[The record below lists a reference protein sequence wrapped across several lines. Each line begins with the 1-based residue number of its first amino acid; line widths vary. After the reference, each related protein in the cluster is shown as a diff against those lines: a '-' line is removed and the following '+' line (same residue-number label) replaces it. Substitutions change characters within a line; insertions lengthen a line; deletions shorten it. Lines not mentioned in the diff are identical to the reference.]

1 MDAIKCKTFLADPS
15 INPLTGR
22 KIDPT
27 GATAKKL
34 QKECKG
40 LVAKAVSPK
49 AASPKAASPKPKAPS
64 PKPKAASP
72 KPKAASPKPKA
83 ASPKMALDPRLRD
96 QVIVFS
102 GFRSKEIEASLA
114 TVNCKVA
121 TSISKKTL
129 LVVAK
134 DPSDVTGKV
143 AKAREY
149 GIPVLS
155 LDAFKEQYM
164 SSVAAVAAAAAA
176 PAKPKTQSPARMPN
190 IWTYDPSQYDN
201 ESEYMDDTDKTE
213 KYFTS
218 IKNKTVPGDY
228 IVPEDGYRGAGVM
241 IVGLNKKLMA
251 PEPHGNGEVSFPAK
265 AFKML
270 LDQGMTVDDVI
281 KTYKQSQFTFL
292 IYPMS
297 HQKKLV
303 HKKKGPWSGK
313 LRVYDIHGEFSSKG
327 GDAEV
332 DLDEFDFWHTWDE
345 MGLGATR

>member
-40 LVAKAVSPK
+40 LVAKA
-49 AASPKAASPKPKAPS
+49 ASPKAASPKPK
-64 PKPKAASP
+64 PKAASP
-72 KPKAASPKPKA
+72 KPKVPSPKE
-83 ASPKMALDPRLRD
+83 ALDPRLRD

-121 TSISKKTL
+121 TAISKKTL

-149 GIPVLS
+149 GIPVMS
-155 LDAFKEQYM
+155 LGSFKEQYM
-164 SSVAAVAAAAAA
+164 KNMGLAAAVAAA
-176 PAKPKTQSPARMPN
+176 PAKPQSPKQSQSRMPN

>member
-40 LVAKAVSPK
+40 LVKA
-49 AASPKAASPKPKAPS
+49 S

-83 ASPKMALDPRLRD
+83 ASPKPKSASPKPKAASPKPKSASPKPKPKPKALDPRLHN

-155 LDAFKEQYM
+155 LDSFKEQYM
-164 SSVAAVAAAAAA
+164 DSTAPAAAHA
-176 PAKPKTQSPARMPN
+176 PAQAQRMPN

-201 ESEYMDDTDKTE
+201 ESEYMDAADMTE

-218 IKNKTVPGDY
+218 IKNKTVPGDF
-228 IVPEDGYRGAGVM
+228 IAPEDGYRGEGVM

-270 LDQGMTVDDVI
+270 LDQGLTVDDVI
-281 KTYKQSQFTFL
+281 KAYKQSQFTFL

-313 LRVYDIHGEFSSKG
+313 LRIYDVHGEFTNKG

-332 DLDEFDFWHTWDE
+332 DLDEFDFLYTWDK
-345 MGLGATR
+345 MGLEATM

>member
-1 MDAIKCKTFLADPS
+1 V
-15 INPLTGR
+15 
-22 KIDPT
+22 
-27 GATAKKL
+27 ATA
-34 QKECKG
+34 
-40 LVAKAVSPK
+40 
-49 AASPKAASPKPKAPS
+49 
-64 PKPKAASP
+64 
-72 KPKAASPKPKA
+72 
-83 ASPKMALDPRLRD
+83 
-96 QVIVFS
+96 
-102 GFRSKEIEASLA
+102 
-114 TVNCKVA
+114 
-121 TSISKKTL
+121 ISKKTL

-149 GIPVLS
+149 GIPVMS
-155 LDAFKEQYM
+155 LGSFKEQYM
-164 SSVAAVAAAAAA
+164 SSTSVAAVAPVAAA
-176 PAKPKTQSPARMPN
+176 PAKPQSPSRMPN

-218 IKNKTVPGDY
+218 IKNNTVPGDY

-345 MGLGATR
+345 MGLEATR

>member
-40 LVAKAVSPK
+40 LVAKAASPKAASPK
-49 AASPKAASPKPKAPS
+49 AASPKAASPKPK
-64 PKPKAASP
+64 
-72 KPKAASPKPKA
+72 
-83 ASPKMALDPRLRD
+83 ALDPRLRD

-121 TSISKKTL
+121 TAISKKTL

-149 GIPVLS
+149 GIPVMS
-155 LDAFKEQYM
+155 LDSFKEQYM
-164 SSVAAVAAAAAA
+164 KNMGSAAAVAAA
-176 PAKPKTQSPARMPN
+176 PAKTQSPSRMPN

-228 IVPEDGYRGAGVM
+228 IVRLPACPETGVRGT
-241 IVGLNKKLMA
+241 
-251 PEPHGNGEVSFPAK
+251 S
-265 AFKML
+265 
-270 LDQGMTVDDVI
+270 
-281 KTYKQSQFTFL
+281 
-292 IYPMS
+292 
-297 HQKKLV
+297 
-303 HKKKGPWSGK
+303 
-313 LRVYDIHGEFSSKG
+313 
-327 GDAEV
+327 
-332 DLDEFDFWHTWDE
+332 
-345 MGLGATR
+345 

>member
-1 MDAIKCKTFLADPS
+1 MDDVKCRKFLDNPS
-15 INPLTGR
+15 VNPLTGR

-34 QKECKG
+34 EKECKSIG
-40 LVAKAVSPK
+40 VVAKGPTPPKKASPPMK
-49 AASPKAASPKPKAPS
+49 ASPPKQKTPRASPKN
-64 PKPKAASP
+64 
-72 KPKAASPKPKA
+72 
-83 ASPKMALDPRLRD
+83 ALDARLRN

-102 GFRSKEIEASLA
+102 GFRSKELEALLA
-114 TVNCKVA
+114 TVNCKVS

-149 GIPVLS
+149 GIPIMS
-155 LDAFKEQYM
+155 LESFKQQYM
-164 SSVAAVAAAAAA
+164 TVAAA
-176 PAKPKTQSPARMPN
+176 PAAVSKPKMERLPD
-190 IWTYDPSQYDN
+190 IWTYNMMDYD
-201 ESEYMDDTDKTE
+201 DDLYDAFDATE
-213 KYFTS
+213 KHFKA
-218 IKNKTVPGDY
+218 IKAKTIPGDF
-228 IVPEDGYRGAGVM
+228 IAPEDGYRGEGVM
-241 IVGLNKKLMA
+241 IVGLNHTLMS

-270 LDQGMTVDDVI
+270 LDLGLTVDDVI
-281 KTYKQSQFTFL
+281 KAYKTSQFSFL

-303 HKKKGPWSGK
+303 HKKGKWSGK
-313 LRVYDIHGEFSSKG
+313 LHVYDVNGEFISRG

-332 DLDEFDFWHTWDE
+332 DLDEFDFNYTWSE
-345 MGLGATR
+345 MGLEATR

>member
-40 LVAKAVSPK
+40 LVKA
-49 AASPKAASPKPKAPS
+49 S

-83 ASPKMALDPRLRD
+83 ASPKPKSASPKPNAKTLDPRLHN

-155 LDAFKEQYM
+155 LDSFKEQYM
-164 SSVAAVAAAAAA
+164 GYASAAAAVA

-190 IWTYDPSQYDN
+190 IWTYDPSQYEN
-201 ESEYMDDTDKTE
+201 ETEYMDAADMTE

-218 IKNKTVPGDY
+218 IKNKTVPGDF
-228 IVPEDGYRGAGVM
+228 IAPEDGYRGEGVM
-241 IVGLNKKLMA
+241 IVGLNNKLMA

-270 LDQGMTVDDVI
+270 LDQGLTVDDVI
-281 KTYKQSQFTFL
+281 KAYKQSQFTFL

-303 HKKKGPWSGK
+303 HKKKGP
-313 LRVYDIHGEFSSKG
+313 LVR
-327 GDAEV
+327 
-332 DLDEFDFWHTWDE
+332 
-345 MGLGATR
+345 